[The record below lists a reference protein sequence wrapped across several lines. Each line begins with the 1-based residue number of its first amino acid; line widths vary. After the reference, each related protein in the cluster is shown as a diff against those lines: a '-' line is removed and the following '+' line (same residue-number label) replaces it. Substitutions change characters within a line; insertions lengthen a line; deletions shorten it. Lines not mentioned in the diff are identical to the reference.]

1 MNSGG
6 WKITI
11 STGYKNKFLE
21 SSQEFELGLDPKHL
35 VYSTTKFL
43 SSRNFRENVEN
54 PKTFANLDGR
64 WSEVTKSATN

>member
-11 STGYKNKFLE
+11 STGYKIKFLE
-21 SSQEFELGLDPKHL
+21 SSQELELGLDSIHL
-35 VYSTTKFL
+35 EYPTTKFL
-43 SSRNFRENVEN
+43 SIRNFRENLEN